1 MNLDRAHQFE
11 SFVYD
16 WFISNYGISITHY
29 HTKEEQFEKGEN
41 RQGFEIK
48 NDQSL
53 ENTGNLFISVL
64 RRDNQGNEYASG
76 IFKKDNRWLYI
87 IGNKDEFYVFSC
99 KQLQNYYNHYKPKL
113 FKGYTTD
120 FGRVEYG
127 FLMNR
132 KEAEKMCALQHKKQ
146 IEINI

>member
-1 MNLDRAHQFE
+1 MNLDRAHEFE

-29 HTKEEQFEKGEN
+29 HTKKEQFKKGEN
-41 RQGFEIK
+41 RQGFEVK

-53 ENTGNLFISVL
+53 EKTGNLFISVL
-64 RRDNQGNEYASG
+64 RKDKAGNQYCSG
-76 IFKKDNRWLYI
+76 VFKKDNRWLYI
-87 IGNKDEFYVFSC
+87 IGNKCEFYVFSC
-99 KQLQNYYNHYKPKL
+99 KQLKNYYNHFKPKL
-113 FKGYTTD
+113 LKGFTTD
-120 FGRVEYG
+120 SGRVEYG

-132 KEAEKMCALQHKKQ
+132 KSAEKMCAIQHKQQ